1 MLSYNPLP
9 NITKPYQPLV
19 DLAIMP
25 YQTLPI
31 LTGSLATDA
40 NSLGGFGLKGTHM
53 EADRE
58 TSTIAYQTLPD
69 PTVAVW

>member
-9 NITKPYQPLV
+9 IVTKPYQCLV

-31 LTGSLATDA
+31 LTGFLATDA
-40 NSLGGFGLKGTHM
+40 NSLGVFGLVGYPL
-53 EADRE
+53 EADQE

-69 PTVAVW
+69 PTVAV